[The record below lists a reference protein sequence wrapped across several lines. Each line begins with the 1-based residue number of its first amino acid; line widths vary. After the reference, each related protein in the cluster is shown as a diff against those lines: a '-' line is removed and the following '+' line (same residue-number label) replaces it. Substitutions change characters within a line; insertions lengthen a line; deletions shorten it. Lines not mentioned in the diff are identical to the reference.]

1 MDTHFFH
8 RYAVAMSKM
17 IAILAGLNGLLAVA
31 AGAFGA
37 HGLKSRLSQEA
48 LTIFE
53 TAARYHMYHALALA
67 ALAAL
72 AGYGNSRALS
82 ASAYCMQ
89 GGIILFSGS
98 LYAMSL
104 SRMEWKWLGPITPF
118 GGLLF
123 MIGWGLL
130 AVAAFTRSPSN

>member
-1 MDTHFFH
+1 
-8 RYAVAMSKM
+8 MSKT
-17 IAILAGLNGLLAVA
+17 IAFLAGLNGLLAVA

-37 HGLKSRLSQEA
+37 HGLKSRLTQEA
-48 LTIFE
+48 LTVFE

-72 AGYGNSRALS
+72 AGQWHSRILG
-82 ASAYCMQ
+82 ASAFSMQ
-89 GGIILFSGS
+89 GGILIFCGS

-118 GGLLF
+118 GGLLLI
-123 MIGWGLL
+123 IGWGLL
-130 AVAAFTRSPSN
+130 AFAAYSRTSSP